1 MQPERRPDMELKT
14 FFLYLLLMAGS
25 TYLIRVLPF
34 IAVRGRIRNR
44 FIRSFLY
51 YIPYAV
57 LTAMTIP
64 AIFTATASV
73 VSACAGLAV
82 AVILAL
88 QKRSLTTVAL
98 ASCLAVYLTELI
110 MTWCGVL

>member
-1 MQPERRPDMELKT
+1 MTTRS
-14 FFLYLLLMAGS
+14 FFIYLILMAGM
-25 TYLIRVLPF
+25 TYLVRSIPF
-34 IAVRGRIRNR
+34 VAVKKKIENP

-73 VSACAGLAV
+73 ISAAAGLAV

-88 QKRSLTTVAL
+88 KGKSLTTVAL
-98 ASCLAVYLTELI
+98 TACIAVYLTELI
-110 MTWCGVL
+110 MRLI

>member
-1 MQPERRPDMELKT
+1 MTTRS
-14 FFLYLLLMAGS
+14 FFIYLILMAGM
-25 TYLIRVLPF
+25 TYLVRSIPF
-34 IAVRGRIRNR
+34 VAVKKMIENP

-73 VSACAGLAV
+73 ISAAAGLAV

-88 QKRSLTTVAL
+88 KGKSLTTVAL
-98 ASCLAVYLTELI
+98 TACIAVYLTELI
-110 MTWCGVL
+110 MRLI

>member
-1 MQPERRPDMELKT
+1 MTLST
-14 FFLYLLLMAGS
+14 FFLYLLLMSGS

-34 IAVRGRIRNR
+34 IAIRHKIHNR

-64 AIFTATASV
+64 AIFTATQSV
-73 VSACAGLAV
+73 ISACVGLAA
-82 AVILAL
+82 AVILSL
-88 QKRSLTTVAL
+88 RKCSLTTVAL
-98 ASCLAVYLTELI
+98 VACLAVYLTELI
-110 MTWCGVL
+110 ISFVA